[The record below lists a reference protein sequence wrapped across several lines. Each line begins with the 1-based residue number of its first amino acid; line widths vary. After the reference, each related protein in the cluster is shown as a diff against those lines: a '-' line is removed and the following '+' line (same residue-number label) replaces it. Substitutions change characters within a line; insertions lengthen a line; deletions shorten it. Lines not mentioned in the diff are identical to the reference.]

1 MIGVSARTQKQMEFE
16 FVVSTIKLLSFDSRR
31 NKLHPLWSLST
42 ETIKLYTCGQL
53 TYMPKTGVDYL
64 LFSGLLSDKIEKG
77 HASSRYHEG
86 NNRDIHK

>member
-1 MIGVSARTQKQMEFE
+1 
-16 FVVSTIKLLSFDSRR
+16 
-31 NKLHPLWSLST
+31 
-42 ETIKLYTCGQL
+42 
-53 TYMPKTGVDYL
+53 MPKTGVDYL